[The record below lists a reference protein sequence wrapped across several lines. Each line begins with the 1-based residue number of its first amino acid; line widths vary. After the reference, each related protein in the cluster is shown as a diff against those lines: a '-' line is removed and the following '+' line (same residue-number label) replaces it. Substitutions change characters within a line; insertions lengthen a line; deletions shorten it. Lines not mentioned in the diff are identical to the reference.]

1 MSRFHRSAA
10 RSLSSFLAFVIDV
23 MGDGLRFLRLA
34 ICSHST
40 LSAEILFL
48 RQVQT
53 HRLDDSAR
61 ASLVF
66 WSRLFDWKD
75 ALVIVK
81 PETLIGWHR
90 KGFKLFWKWK
100 SRVGRPRLPEDIRKL
115 IVRMASE
122 KPHLGTGSGGS
133 RAGSETRDP
142 GLSAHRAS
150 LSDYSIAG
158 LQDVCTVERKDR
170 RISRTWCT
178 PALPTALPFSSDSG
192 SWLGIHIGC
201 W

>member
-1 MSRFHRSAA
+1 MSRFLRRAA
-10 RSLSSFLAFVIDV
+10 RSLSSFLGFVIDV
-23 MGDGLRFLRLA
+23 MEDGLRFLPLA
-34 ICSHST
+34 IRSQSA

-48 RQVQT
+48 RKQLAFYEERQVQP
-53 HRLDDSAR
+53 HRLDDCAR

-100 SRVGRPRLPEDIRKL
+100 SRVGRPRLPEDMREL

-122 KPHLGTGSGGS
+122 NP
-133 RAGSETRDP
+133 P
-142 GLSAHRAS
+142 G
-150 LSDYSIAG
+150 
-158 LQDVCTVERKDR
+158 DR
-170 RISRTWCT
+170 PGWQPSCR
-178 PALPTALPFSSDSG
+178 
-192 SWLGIHIGC
+192 
-201 W
+201 